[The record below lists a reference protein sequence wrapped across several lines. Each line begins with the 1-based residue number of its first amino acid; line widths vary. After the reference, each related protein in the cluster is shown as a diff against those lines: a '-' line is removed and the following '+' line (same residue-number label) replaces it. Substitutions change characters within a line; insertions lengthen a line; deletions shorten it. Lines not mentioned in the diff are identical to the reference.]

1 MNEEKDIQHLQT
13 QSRNTKTGS
22 KSKLMIVVD
31 ELIDWIESF
40 VFATFMVLLVF
51 IFLFRTVVVDGG
63 SMEPTLFNEQRLIL
77 AHFDY
82 TPKRGDIIVAN
93 APGINKTIIKRCIG
107 LSGDKVVIDYA
118 SDTVTVN
125 GEVIDESYLGSFT
138 DMRLF
143 DSIFNDEYRVSENVY
158 EYEVPEGTIFV
169 LGDNRNN
176 SRDSR
181 SPDVGYINK
190 SDILGRAAF
199 RFYVGKDNPGKV
211 GMLN

>member
-1 MNEEKDIQHLQT
+1 MNEEKDIQNT
-13 QSRNTKTGS
+13 QQDNKGQ
-22 KSKLMIVVD
+22 KLRSGLLAVVE

-40 VFATFMVLLVF
+40 VFASFMVLLVF

-107 LSGDKVVIDYA
+107 VSGDKIAIDYEA
-118 SDTVTVN
+118 DTVTVN
-125 GEVIDESYLGSFT
+125 GDVIDESYLGSAL

-143 DSIFNDEYRVSENVY
+143 DSVFDETYRVSENVY
-158 EYEVPEGTIFV
+158 EYEVPDGSIFV

-181 SPDVGYINK
+181 AADVGFIK
-190 SDILGRAAF
+190 ESDILGRAAF
-199 RFYVGKDNPGKV
+199 RFYVGKDNPGSV
-211 GMLN
+211 GMLD